1 MIYTININNGEYVIT
16 IDTGSL
22 ILVNESIVY
31 NNVTFTCSDE
41 KVFNINVIDNSFFFD
56 ITLYA
61 NEYESLYP
69 RVFVNLENLTITTD
83 ITEMESWYFDIDD
96 SNFSISK
103 IGQELEEPTPEP
115 TPEIIIPTSE
125 YYSLVHQELE
135 TISITSLAIL
145 FVLSML
151 LINKLLSNIFKW
163 R

>member
-22 ILVNESIVY
+22 ILVNESIIY

-41 KVFNINVIDNSFFFD
+41 KVFNINVIDSSFFFD

-83 ITEMESWYFDIDD
+83 ITEMETWYFDIDD

-103 IGQELEEPTPEP
+103 IGEEIIEPTP
-115 TPEIIIPTSE
+115 TPEIIVPTSE
-125 YYSLVHQELE
+125 YYSLVHQELQ
-135 TISITSLAIL
+135 TMSITSLAIL

-151 LINKLLSNIFKW
+151 FINKLLSNIFKW

>member
-16 IDTGSL
+16 IDTGFL

-41 KVFNINVIDNSFFFD
+41 KVFNLDVIDNSFFFD
-56 ITLYA
+56 ITLYG

-83 ITEMESWYFDIDD
+83 ISEFDSWYFDFDD

-103 IGQELEEPTPEP
+103 IGEEIIEPTPDP
-115 TPEIIIPTSE
+115 TPEIIVPSE

>member
-22 ILVNESIVY
+22 ILVNDSIVY

-41 KVFNINVIDNSFFFD
+41 KVFNLNVIDNSFFFD
-56 ITLYA
+56 ITLYVS
-61 NEYESLYP
+61 EDVSLYP
-69 RVFVNLENLTITTD
+69 RVSVNLENLTITTD
-83 ITEMESWYFDIDD
+83 LSEFEISFF
-96 SNFSISK
+96 SLNFSISK
-103 IGQELEEPTPEP
+103 IGEELEEPTPEP
-115 TPEIIIPTSE
+115 TPEIIVPTSE

-151 LINKLLSNIFKW
+151 FINRLLSNIFKW